1 MTPFQVVQVGHSP
14 LSMLSWLLSL
24 LDGIGNIQR
33 GLYDP
38 PSATPGL
45 KELLPLDPDSV
56 SAPHL
61 VSTMNWLTI
70 VLSVII
76 GLLRFLC
83 LLEVCLHQLL
93 CFLHLRFLLNNILCH
108 LNQIIVPERLPC
120 GH

>member
-1 MTPFQVVQVGHSP
+1 MTLQVPHQE
-14 LSMLSWLLSL
+14 
-24 LDGIGNIQR
+24 
-33 GLYDP
+33 
-38 PSATPGL
+38 
-45 KELLPLDPDSV
+45 ELLPLDPDSV
-56 SAPHL
+56 SAAHL

-108 LNQIIVPERLPC
+108 LNQITVPERLPC